1 MISIQKYKINEITFL
16 LFILT
21 AYYVFNKKE
30 NKSYYI
36 TSKFWLG
43 ISPEIVKKISI
54 IQIIGYIGGLYW
66 YINIKNNPPYNG
78 ILNYTIFNNKIYDI
92 LVFLFLIGYIL
103 WTLSLL
109 QPKLIEKKTL
119 TKSLFSTVPV
129 FIIAII
135 TILALIG
142 TFEATNISP
151 FTLFCIM
158 LLNINTVL
166 IDSIG
171 WNYILLKQTFYIN

>member
-21 AYYVFNKKE
+21 VYYVFNKKE
-30 NKSYYI
+30 NKSSYF
-36 TSKFWLG
+36 TSKFWLTL
-43 ISPEIVKKISI
+43 SPEIVKMLIPL
-54 IQIIGYIGGLYW
+54 QILAAIGGVYW
-66 YINIKNNPPYNG
+66 YISIKKNPPKKGLLSYNF
-78 ILNYTIFNNKIYDI
+78 LNNKMYDI
-92 LVFLFLIGYIL
+92 LVFLFLIGYII

-119 TKSLFSTVPV
+119 IKSLVTTVPV
-129 FIIAII
+129 FIVSII

-142 TFEATNISP
+142 TFEAKNISS

-166 IDSIG
+166 IDAIV
-171 WNYILLKQTFYIN
+171 WNYILLKQTLYKN